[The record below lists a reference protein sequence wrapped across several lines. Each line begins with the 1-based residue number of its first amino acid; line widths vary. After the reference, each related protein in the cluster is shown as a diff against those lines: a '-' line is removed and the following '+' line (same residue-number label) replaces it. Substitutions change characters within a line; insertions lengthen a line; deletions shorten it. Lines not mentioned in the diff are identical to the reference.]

1 MMRLTL
7 SVGMRTESAMK
18 PMLAIWGMTCSSAAA
33 ALVEVSTTLPMA
45 PRLLRRSVAPA
56 FGTVS
61 STGWEGVTAC
71 TVLMPAVIMFFV
83 RSRSRSGRIMWAS
96 AVVVHDAAE
105 TTLCLAGSN
114 SNSLMPLMNR
124 PESSGSGAPFFLL
137 LNGELFTTTR
147 APATRWPR
155 MAPFASSGSA
165 CGSRNVPVHSTT
177 SATPWS
183 RQWMSFGSRAS
194 RRMTSSLPWALMRPR
209 SSSTTVTSRTPDW
222 PCRKRWRAPYVVSL
236 AMYCARAS
244 SDVPTG
250 RPRLMTMRS
259 KSSCPRWCHKRQL
272 ADAAQ
277 PVDAECP
284 LPTHRLRSPSSS
296 NADVCAARAGRSSLV
311 SASVQRRSPVML
323 LHGPGA
329 GPVSEWPRRPDR
341 ARRFGEAP
349 GVVGRGAPSRYH

>member
-1 MMRLTL
+1 
-7 SVGMRTESAMK
+7 
-18 PMLAIWGMTCSSAAA
+18 
-33 ALVEVSTTLPMA
+33 
-45 PRLLRRSVAPA
+45 
-56 FGTVS
+56 
-61 STGWEGVTAC
+61 
-71 TVLMPAVIMFFV
+71 
-83 RSRSRSGRIMWAS
+83 MWAS

-209 SSSTTVTSRTPDW
+209 PSSTTVTSRTPDW
-222 PCRKRWRAPYVVSL
+222 PCRKRCRAPYVVSL

-250 RPRLMTMRS
+250 RPRLMTIRS
-259 KSSCPRWCHKRQL
+259 KSSCPRWCHSVSLPMRPSPL
-272 ADAAQ
+272 MPSVRCPPIACD
-277 PVDAECP
+277 P
-284 LPTHRLRSPSSS
+284 LPRRTRPL
-296 NADVCAARAGRSSLV
+296 
-311 SASVQRRSPVML
+311 RRS
-323 LHGPGA
+323 
-329 GPVSEWPRRPDR
+329 RR
-341 ARRFGEAP
+341 AVEP
-349 GVVGRGAPSRYH
+349 GVRQSAAPVARHVTAWLRGGARVRVAKTPGPRAPLR